1 MRFASFEAFGISIW
15 RMLLVGIAASTLG
28 GLGLWLALGSA
39 LGEAK
44 LATLLVVAA
53 LIFYVTVSSPRRL
66 FDHQR
71 VSQARES
78 LPLSAAAQACLEV
91 TGSRSK
97 TLMLVRPKEQA
108 LSAAVKEAARR
119 ILLGI
124 RVEAAVGESSHHL
137 ASYSAASVLQSVAAA
152 NARGFAGGDEESRGL
167 AVSTEL
173 SMETKLP
180 IFMTVCFFAP
190 IMMVLYAVFTHTYQP
205 EQLIELGTLEFAV
218 VDLAYYLSAADRT
231 PQ

>member
-1 MRFASFEAFGISIW
+1 M
-15 RMLLVGIAASTLG
+15 
-28 GLGLWLALGSA
+28 
-39 LGEAK
+39 
-44 LATLLVVAA
+44 
-53 LIFYVTVSSPRRL
+53 
-66 FDHQR
+66 
-71 VSQARES
+71 
-78 LPLSAAAQACLEV
+78 
-91 TGSRSK
+91 
-97 TLMLVRPKEQA
+97 
-108 LSAAVKEAARR
+108 
-119 ILLGI
+119 
-124 RVEAAVGESSHHL
+124 GESSHHL